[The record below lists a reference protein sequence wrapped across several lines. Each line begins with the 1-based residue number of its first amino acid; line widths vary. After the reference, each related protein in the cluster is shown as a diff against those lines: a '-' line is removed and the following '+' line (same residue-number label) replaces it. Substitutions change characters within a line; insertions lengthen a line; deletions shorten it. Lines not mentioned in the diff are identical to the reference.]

1 MNKPPVNDSVLLAV
15 ALWKLKKSGACP
27 DGVSLNLEDII
38 GFNEEAES
46 GKAVLFH
53 HWHRTSVDLKILSK
67 DAGDKLAQIHVE
79 NTGGTASYRQE
90 GPGHTEGE

>member
-15 ALWKLKKSGACP
+15 ALWKLKKSGVCP
-27 DGVSLNLEDII
+27 DGVSITLEDIS

-46 GKAVLFH
+46 EKAVLFH

-67 DAGDKLAQIHVE
+67 DDGDKLAKVHVE
-79 NTGGTASYRQE
+79 NTGGTASYTSSESRS
-90 GPGHTEGE
+90 TEGE